1 MKKIILFS
9 VLLTGCKYELD
20 QDTLSKMK
28 SPVII
33 IGITDWGSGASISVR
48 DSVGTIAVF
57 SNSGLSQSLRHKK
70 SGDTLK

>member
-9 VLLTGCKYELD
+9 VLLAGCKYDRD

-33 IGITDWGSGASISVR
+33 IGITNWASDAYISVR
-48 DSVGTIAVF
+48 DSIGDIAVF

-70 SGDTLK
+70 AGDTLK